1 MPTFLVGSTA
11 SIGYREITEED
22 DVALDCEELVG
33 GLLISSLRS
42 SATGGASHLLRKFIA
57 AHPDRNM
64 ALVAFAES
72 GDHARLMRL
81 YSRFDFYVADGRNVE
96 DCPFGALMFR
106 CP

>member
-1 MPTFLVGSTA
+1 MPTFFVGSTA
-11 SIGYREITEED
+11 SIGYREIAEED
-22 DVALDCEELVG
+22 DIALECEELVG

-42 SATGGASHLLRKFIA
+42 SATGGATQVLSSFIA
-57 AHPDRNM
+57 AYPDHNM

-81 YSRFDFYVADGRNVE
+81 YSRFDFYVADGRSIE